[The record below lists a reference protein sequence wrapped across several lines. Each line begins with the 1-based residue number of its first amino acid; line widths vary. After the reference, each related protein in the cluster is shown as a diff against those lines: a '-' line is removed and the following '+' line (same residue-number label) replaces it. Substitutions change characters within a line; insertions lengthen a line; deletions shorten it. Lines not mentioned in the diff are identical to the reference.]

1 MHWKRLKRPGGG
13 AKDAPHFPP
22 LNERADRAPSTRLPH
37 PHNYPD
43 SIFPLTMIPAPGY
56 KVSVCVLPAIRNME
70 VRGETRGSRT
80 PSRGLARVINSLSV
94 DHEQGAKPNSQIT
107 QKFTSIRNIL
117 GPSSSFTPQALTIS
131 TDSSHVIKGP
141 PLLFVVVVW
150 SLSCVRL
157 FATPW
162 TIQSMGFS
170 RPESCSGQSI
180 PSPGIFPTQG
190 SNPGLPNWMR
200 ILYQLN
206 HKASPRD
213 EYTSVKTL
221 FKGGGE
227 GDF

>member
-1 MHWKRLKRPGGG
+1 
-13 AKDAPHFPP
+13 
-22 LNERADRAPSTRLPH
+22 
-37 PHNYPD
+37 
-43 SIFPLTMIPAPGY
+43 MIPAPGY

-141 PLLFVVVVW
+141 PLLFVVVVR

-157 FATPW
+157 FAAPW
-162 TIQSMGFS
+162 TVAHQAALVHAISQA
-170 RPESCSGQSI
+170 
-180 PSPGIFPTQG
+180 
-190 SNPGLPNWMR
+190 R
-200 ILYQLN
+200 ILECVTISFELE
-206 HKASPRD
+206 SPALAGRFFTT
-213 EYTSVKTL
+213 EPPGKL
-221 FKGGGE
+221 P
-227 GDF
+227 